1 MRAEGLAVRV
11 LAQQLN
17 CWVSTLLA
25 SLIHKQ
31 EPKCGEQCRCW
42 QSCIQHLQ
50 WMVVPAVQSLCHR
63 CQPAR
68 HASCTGH
75 QGSTATPAPPAGYGK
90 TEALPYL
97 DGNMRAEVV
106 KAVFDF
112 VHGTKKVLLSPSM
125 SG

>member
-1 MRAEGLAVRV
+1 MMV
-11 LAQQLN
+11 L
-17 CWVSTLLA
+17 
-25 SLIHKQ
+25 
-31 EPKCGEQCRCW
+31 
-42 QSCIQHLQ
+42 
-50 WMVVPAVQSLCHR
+50 PAVHYTCIDAS
-63 CQPAR
+63 QPA
-68 HASCTGH
+68 SYTDD
-75 QGSTATPAPPAGYGK
+75 QWLQITLPPLHRAGYGK